1 MGIWLWEHIQFKT
14 INFDKNSIKWNITN
28 SFCGIL
34 SLEITLVWYY
44 QVHCLSFFTKW
55 KKNKKKMK
63 HYMVLDTAHH
73 YDTWNTRKSGTIFGS
88 ATNT

>member
-55 KKNKKKMK
+55 KKKQEKNEALYGARYSTPLWYMEYEKKW
-63 HYMVLDTAHH
+63 HH
-73 YDTWNTRKSGTIFGS
+73 FR
-88 ATNT
+88 

>member
-1 MGIWLWEHIQFKT
+1 
-14 INFDKNSIKWNITN
+14 
-28 SFCGIL
+28 
-34 SLEITLVWYY
+34 
-44 QVHCLSFFTKW
+44 
-55 KKNKKKMK
+55 MK